1 MITANSPALIKTCIH
16 GKKKIR
22 KEKYRAGPVFRR
34 IFMDY
39 VSMLGDS
46 FAYAKDAVVGK
57 WKQWLLLF
65 AATLLLC
72 IPLFGYILNVLRGK
86 KPAPE
91 VTGWG
96 TLFIDGIRYLIVTT
110 IYALPALIIFFVT
123 LGSVVVEILA
133 GNPAGVAA
141 VLGGLM
147 FGLVLF
153 LVIAFICSLFG
164 TIGVIRFAR
173 TGSMGEAFNFSA
185 ISAAIGRIG
194 WINYIIALAIM
205 AIIQVLISLLL
216 SYLAGIP
223 YAGIL
228 IELIIVAPVAIFEAR
243 YLSLVY
249 DEAVTA

>member
-1 MITANSPALIKTCIH
+1 ME
-16 GKKKIR
+16 R
-22 KEKYRAGPVFRR
+22 YRGILVFRR
-34 IFMDY
+34 NLMDY
-39 VSMLGDS
+39 GSMLGDS

-57 WKQWLLLF
+57 WKQWLFLF
-65 AATLLLC
+65 VATLLLC

-96 TLFIDGIRYLIVTT
+96 TLFIDGIKYILVTV
-110 IYALPALIIFFVT
+110 IYALPALIIFFAT

-133 GNPAGVAA
+133 GNPAGVLP

-147 FGLVLF
+147 FGLVIF

-185 ISAAIGRIG
+185 ISETIGRIG

-205 AIIQVLISLLL
+205 TIIQFAISLLL
-216 SYLAGIP
+216 SFLTGIP

-228 IELIIVAPVAIFEAR
+228 IELIVVAPVAIFEAR

-249 DEAVTA
+249 DEAVVA

>member
-1 MITANSPALIKTCIH
+1 ME
-16 GKKKIR
+16 R
-22 KEKYRAGPVFRR
+22 YRGILVFRR
-34 IFMDY
+34 NLMDY
-39 VSMLGDS
+39 GSMLGNS

-65 AATLLLC
+65 IATILLC
-72 IPLFGYILNVLRGK
+72 IPLFGYIMSVLRGK

-96 TLFIDGIRYLIVTT
+96 TLVTDGIRYIIVTV

-133 GNPAGVAA
+133 GNPAGVLP
-141 VLGGLM
+141 VLEGMML
-147 FGLVLF
+147 GLVLF
-153 LVIAFICSLFG
+153 LVVAFICSLFG
-164 TIGVIRFAR
+164 TIGVIRCAR

-185 ISAAIGRIG
+185 ISATIGRIG
-194 WINYIIALAIM
+194 WINYIIALVIM
-205 AIIQVLISLLL
+205 TIIQFVISLLL
-216 SYLAGIP
+216 SFLTGIP

-228 IELIIVAPVAIFEAR
+228 VELIVIAPVAIFEAR

-249 DEAVTA
+249 DEAGAE